1 MNFLISEEGNTIS
14 EVMDYDRN
22 SFNKCRGTSGT
33 STVAEEIKRLIITLA
48 CNTLY

>member
-1 MNFLISEEGNTIS
+1 MNFLINEKGNMKP

-22 SFNKCRGTSGT
+22 SFNECRGTSGT
-33 STVAEEIKRLIITLA
+33 STVSEEIKCLIITLA